1 MVQVQ
6 GAKAQSL
13 LNLGRGLFALALGV
27 AILLCP
33 DKTRSVLDNFI

>member
-1 MVQVQ
+1 MIQIQ

-13 LNLGRGLFALALGV
+13 MTLGRGFFALALGV